1 MNLLREIKAIALEN
15 NISVY
20 LVGGIVRD
28 KLLGKKTNN
37 PDITV
42 EGNGITFAKLLQ
54 KKLGGKLIVHPDFG
68 TATIIFKTG
77 KLDIATCREEKYS
90 APAKL
95 PIVKKS
101 TLLKDLKRRD
111 FTINTMAL
119 DLHTNKLVDP
129 FNGQQDLKLKLI
141 RILHDK
147 SFEDDPTRI
156 FRAFRFAGRL
166 NFKIENKTAE
176 LIREAISG
184 GFIEKLTS
192 ERIRNEIVLI
202 LKEPKRYEI
211 FKLMNEFNP
220 MVKCIGLKMPDKQL
234 FDNITANHKL
244 TCFTQQIKNDWFIY
258 FCGLVVDP
266 VHLRRGI
273 LTTQKTSIDR
283 QECLSYHYKNKTNT
297 DNLRQ
302 GAGNYQVKLTKEE
315 LFILKQIGLLLS
327 KISELKRAKLPSEIY
342 KQLHPMPEKSL
353 LFVMS
358 AVPSVKSKILKFLTV
373 YNKVHIN
380 ITGKELTGLK
390 IKAGPLYAELL
401 SSILY
406 AKLDGK
412 VRTKVDEIKF
422 LKINP
427 PEAD

>member
-1 MNLLREIKAIALEN
+1 MNLLKEIKAVASGN
-15 NISVY
+15 NIPVY

-28 KLLGKKTNN
+28 KLLGKKTDN

-42 EGNGITFAKLLQ
+42 EGDGITFAKLLQ

-68 TATIIFKTG
+68 TATLIFKTG

-95 PIVKKS
+95 PIVKNS

-119 DLHTNKLVDP
+119 DLQTNKLIDP

-166 NFKIENKTAE
+166 GFKPEKETAE

-184 GFIEKLTS
+184 GFIQKLTP
-192 ERIRNEIVLI
+192 ERIKNEIVLI

-211 FKLMNEFNP
+211 IKFMNEFKP
-220 MVKCIGLKMPDKQL
+220 ILLKHIGLKMPDKKL
-234 FDNITANHKL
+234 FDAITANLKL
-244 TCFTQQIKNDWFIY
+244 PCFNKEIKNDWFVY
-258 FCGLVVDP
+258 FCAL
-266 VHLRRGI
+266 
-273 LTTQKTSIDR
+273 ID
-283 QECLSYHYKNKTNT
+283 YKKLPT
-297 DNLRQ
+297 LI
-302 GAGNYQVKLTKEE
+302 KLTKEE
-315 LFILKQIGLLLS
+315 LSILKQIDLLLS
-327 KISELKRAKLPSEIY
+327 GISKLKKAKLPSEIY
-342 KQLHPMPEKSL
+342 KQLHSMQEESL
-353 LFVMS
+353 LFVIS

-373 YNKVHIN
+373 YNKVRIN
-380 ITGKELTGLK
+380 ITGKELAKLG
-390 IKAGPLYAELL
+390 IKSGPLYAELL

-406 AKLDGK
+406 GKLDGK
-412 VRTKVDEIKF
+412 IRTKADEIRF
-422 LKINP
+422 LKSRKLPQLKGKN
-427 PEAD
+427 